1 MDFTPKS
8 GLQGLGY
15 RGLDPGLALQGSGAA
30 QHIELF
36 DPQGG
41 RLFGDSQR
49 GSRRRGVAGQVGRGG
64 PQSWTTHSCWSL
76 TV

>member
-41 RLFGDSQR
+41 ARSRLFGDSQGRLRR
-49 GSRRRGVAGQVGRGG
+49 GGVAGQVSRGG
-64 PQSWTTHSCWSL
+64 ARS
-76 TV
+76 